1 MSKKPMIRIDGDKL
15 KRLFKER
22 TGKTLPAIAD
32 ELGMSRVYLQNVV
45 NAFEKISCET
55 AKQLEERYG
64 IAVSEYIHAGEPEP
78 PKEPET
84 PEEPKPEAPK
94 EPEAAAT
101 VEPET
106 SEHETPETPKA
117 PEPEAPKTSE
127 PEAPDASELIAYAHE
142 LAKAVMLLEP
152 GKNEDDLV
160 RGMLIETKKIMREYA
175 LDKLFEEA

>member
-15 KRLFKER
+15 KKLFKER
-22 TGKTLPAIAD
+22 TGKTLSAIAD
-32 ELGMSRVYLQNVV
+32 ELGMSRVYLQNAV
-45 NAFEKISCET
+45 NAFEKISCEK
-55 AKQLEERYG
+55 AEQIEEKYG

-94 EPEAAAT
+94 EPE
-101 VEPET
+101 T
-106 SEHETPETPKA
+106 SEPETPETPKA
-117 PEPEAPKTSE
+117 PEPEAPKTPE

-142 LAKAVMLLEP
+142 LAKAVIMLEP